1 MNRKKLLSFLL
12 TVVLGS
18 MSVLPVAAA
27 STQDKIQD
35 ARNAKSQTESS
46 LDETQSRIQA
56 LESKKGE
63 SEAYLEELNAQLTDL
78 KNSLEE
84 LQQQSADK
92 QAELEKVQAELEK
105 AKDQEKE
112 QYEDM
117 CLRIQYM
124 YEQSNSGYLEVL
136 FDSGSFS
143 EFLNRA
149 GNISQITQYDR
160 DMLDEYQATKH
171 TIAENEKT
179 IKEEKAEIE
188 RLRRESEAKQD
199 QVEELVQVTYNQIG
213 EYAADLQDAQS

>member
-1 MNRKKLLSFLL
+1 MPRVRQNLLWMKLRA
-12 TVVLGS
+12 GS
-18 MSVLPVAAA
+18 RHWNL
-27 STQDKIQD
+27 
-35 ARNAKSQTESS
+35 
-46 LDETQSRIQA
+46 
-56 LESKKGE
+56 KGE

-171 TIAENEKT
+171 TIAEHENDKRGKGRDRT
-179 IKEEKAEIE
+179 APQKAKPSRI
-188 RLRRESEAKQD
+188 R
-199 QVEELVQVTYNQIG
+199 
-213 EYAADLQDAQS
+213 